1 MKYPYLQER
10 GRFAPIVPI
19 RLKGKD
25 GWLTVDAYVDSGA
38 TYSTFKSE
46 IAEILGIDLD
56 KAEKVYATVGSG
68 TLITVYL
75 KEVDIEFAGKFFKV
89 TLGFSKQLG
98 IGFNVIG
105 RKGFFEN
112 FSITFNEKERYIDFL

>member
-98 IGFNVIG
+98 IGFNVLG

-112 FSITFNEKERYIDFL
+112 FLITF